1 MASEDEEDFW
11 AKGCV
16 VAVND
21 ETRDVRVTFEGT
33 DEDCAVHI
41 PKAVLPR
48 VVAALQSKI
57 EDERITPIDRGS
69 MRPGGQWSVEG
80 FGVRLAPNGDATLT
94 LDVRVDDNR
103 GVTIPIRLSPDE
115 RRQLRGMLEDR
126 E

>member
-1 MASEDEEDFW
+1 MT
-11 AKGCV
+11 
-16 VAVND
+16 VAP
-21 ETRDVRVTFEGT
+21 ERLVRW
-33 DEDCAVHI
+33 
-41 PKAVLPR
+41 L
-48 VVAALQSKI
+48 
-57 EDERITPIDRGS
+57 
-69 MRPGGQWSVEG
+69 EG